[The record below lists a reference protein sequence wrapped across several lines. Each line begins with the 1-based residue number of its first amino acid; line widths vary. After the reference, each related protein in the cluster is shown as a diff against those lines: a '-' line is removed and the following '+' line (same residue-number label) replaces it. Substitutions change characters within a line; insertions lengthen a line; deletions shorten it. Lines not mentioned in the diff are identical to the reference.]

1 MIFFKI
7 NGKALLKN
15 PKDIEHGKI
24 KLENT
29 DRAIDG
35 TMVVDIIAVKNK
47 ISFSWDYLTQADMR
61 TLSDELSA
69 SAFSQVEYIDVNSES
84 ITEITAYAEDITY
97 KPHYDYRTGNI
108 LWKDVKL
115 SFEEK

>member
-7 NGKALLKN
+7 NGKVLSRN
-15 PKDIEHGKI
+15 PKEIEHGKF
-24 KLENT
+24 KLQNN

-47 ISFSWDYLTQADMR
+47 ISFSWDYLSQADMK
-61 TLSDELSA
+61 TLTDELST
-69 SAFSQVEYIDVNSES
+69 STFSQLQYRDVNSES

-97 KPHYDYRTGNI
+97 KPHYDYRTSII
-108 LWKDVKL
+108 LWKDVKVG
-115 SFEEK
+115 FMEK